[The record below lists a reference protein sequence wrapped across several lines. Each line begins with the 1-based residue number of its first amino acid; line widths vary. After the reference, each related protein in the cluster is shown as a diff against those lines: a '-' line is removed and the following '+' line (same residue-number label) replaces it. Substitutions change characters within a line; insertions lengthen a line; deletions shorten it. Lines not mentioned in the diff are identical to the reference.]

1 MPNSAATGTMPEP
14 AAPPRIGAYCLFL
27 DLDGTLVDFAATP
40 DGVRVD
46 PSLARLIEHGAQ
58 ALGGALA
65 LVSGRSISELDRLFA
80 PRRWPAAGL
89 HGLER
94 RDARGHTTVPA
105 AGRGQLATVRAMLE
119 AIASQHPG
127 VLVEDKGAS
136 VAVHF
141 RQAPQLA
148 GALTAMLEQL
158 ADDLGP
164 DFTLQPG
171 ASVLELRLKGP
182 TKADAIHA
190 FLSEPPFAGRIPVF
204 AGDDLTDVDG
214 FAVVERAGGL
224 SISVGDRVR
233 GRLRL
238 GSPAELRSFLAE
250 LVHAAPAVEQRS
262 P

>member
-1 MPNSAATGTMPEP
+1 MPNSAAPGTIPEP
-14 AAPPRIGAYCLFL
+14 AAVPRIGAYCLFL

-46 PSLARLIEHGAQ
+46 PSLAMLIEHGAQ

-65 LVSGRSISELDRLFA
+65 LVSGRSISDLDRLFA

-94 RDARGHTTVPA
+94 RDAKGQTTAPA
-105 AGRGQLATVRAMLE
+105 AGRSQLATVRAMLD

-148 GALTAMLEQL
+148 GALTVDA
-158 ADDLGP
+158 
-164 DFTLQPG
+164 G
-171 ASVLELRLKGP
+171 A
-182 TKADAIHA
+182 
-190 FLSEPPFAGRIPVF
+190 AGR
-204 AGDDLTDVDG
+204 
-214 FAVVERAGGL
+214 
-224 SISVGDRVR
+224 
-233 GRLRL
+233 
-238 GSPAELRSFLAE
+238 
-250 LVHAAPAVEQRS
+250 
-262 P
+262 